1 MALFSRSSWLDPDLP
16 KTDQGSGSFRHY
28 GYNLA
33 PNRKSVVIE
42 LANSDPYQD
51 VLRDV
56 LSLGETEPD
65 AYIPRR
71 TIEEERVDA
80 PTAVRLFVNRRPTGI
95 VGFVPRGLES
105 PVEAALARIADR
117 GQSERIATTIKTGR
131 HGIRVIL
138 KIGLTK

>member
-1 MALFSRSSWLDPDLP
+1 MALFSRSSAFDPNLP
-16 KTDQGSGSFRHY
+16 KTDQGSGSLRQY
-28 GYNLA
+28 GYNLT

-42 LANSDPYQD
+42 LANSGPYQD

-56 LSLGETEPD
+56 LSLGESEPD

-71 TIEEERVDA
+71 TVDEERVDA

-95 VGFVPRGLES
+95 VGYVPRGLES
-105 PVEAALARIADR
+105 PVEAALGRIADR
-117 GQSERIATTIKTGR
+117 GPSDRIATEITQGR
-131 HGIRVIL
+131 HGIRVTL